1 MRDFFQDDFS
11 EMNQYSSND
20 TLYAFI
26 DHKNERECLEWLN
39 NDIRDKIN
47 RAETRLERIR
57 QLEALYKGI
66 NYRANDDRNVR
77 DTLGLG
83 SVKPRD
89 AKMFVNFVNEMV
101 EAKVA
106 QRSRFK
112 PSIVVLPNNDDIKD
126 QTNAQSCKQILD
138 CKAQEI
144 DFDKV
149 FSDGD
154 KIQFLRGE
162 SYTFVLWDK
171 VAGGVNSTFK
181 KMEELGIKVPG
192 KKNPMNGDVCIKVM
206 GPGQAFPQIDKS
218 NFSDVDDISYIEWVH
233 VDELRALYPGKKIE
247 PSDESMYWDSSSM
260 TRRSLKNHCMVV
272 NYFHKVTRFME
283 KGSYVKYVNSGILEK
298 KDLTELYDHGKLPCV
313 FDTDIDLEGEL
324 HGRPF
329 VENIARLQAVHNMV
343 MASMARGYAIAS
355 APKWVAP
362 QGSVSINKTT
372 NDYGLMEYKGAVPPQ
387 LVTYSG
393 VPKDSWEYSDKIERY
408 IEKGSSVYGIS
419 RGEPPKGIKAAVAL
433 QFLDEQEL
441 QRESRGMA
449 KRQRRILD
457 TYKLVLQTMAQH
469 YTPEDGRIFK
479 MLGQDNSYMVK
490 TFNLEGVSSYDI
502 RMQNTSSLPDS
513 KTGKIA
519 AILDINMAT
528 QNDPYFGKEEISSIL
543 DMGNDQRFRDK
554 LAVSVKAADTV
565 VQRILNGE
573 VNLQPNEWD
582 DFVVQYPIILRALQ
596 ERQYKDTEL
605 GIANELKEYI
615 TSMEYLMIEKSKVSP
630 TFAARLQGMYMF
642 PIFYQVPVAPPMP
655 PEEIGAGMDLS
666 KAKESNTV
674 QMQEAQNQEGMQ

>member
-1 MRDFFQDDFS
+1 
-11 EMNQYSSND
+11 
-20 TLYAFI
+20 
-26 DHKNERECLEWLN
+26 
-39 NDIRDKIN
+39 
-47 RAETRLERIR
+47 
-57 QLEALYKGI
+57 
-66 NYRANDDRNVR
+66 
-77 DTLGLG
+77 
-83 SVKPRD
+83 
-89 AKMFVNFVNEMV
+89 
-101 EAKVA
+101 
-106 QRSRFK
+106 
-112 PSIVVLPNNDDIKD
+112 
-126 QTNAQSCKQILD
+126 
-138 CKAQEI
+138 
-144 DFDKV
+144 
-149 FSDGD
+149 
-154 KIQFLRGE
+154 
-162 SYTFVLWDK
+162 
-171 VAGGVNSTFK
+171 
-181 KMEELGIKVPG
+181 
-192 KKNPMNGDVCIKVM
+192 
-206 GPGQAFPQIDKS
+206 
-218 NFSDVDDISYIEWVH
+218 
-233 VDELRALYPGKKIE
+233 
-247 PSDESMYWDSSSM
+247 
-260 TRRSLKNHCMVV
+260 MVV

-362 QGSVSINKTT
+362 QGSVSINKTV
-372 NDYGLMEYKGAVPPQ
+372 NEYGLMEYKGAVPPQ

-393 VPKDSWEYSDKIERY
+393 VPKDSWEYSDKLERY

-582 DFVVQYPIILRALQ
+582 DFIVQYPIILRSLQ

-642 PIFYQVPVAPPMP
+642 PIFYQVPVMPPMP
-655 PEEIGAGMDLS
+655 PEEVGAGMDLS